1 MIERE
6 RLLSA
11 APDASGGGLG
21 FLSRWSRRKLG
32 KEPVAIEPEVS
43 DTRPLVSEVQADAEP
58 VDVVEPALDL
68 DPIDPRTGKRYSE
81 LTDDDMPA
89 IESLDQNSDL
99 SVFMA
104 RNVSGVLRMKAL
116 TRVFHTAKFNQICIC
131 AEYAEDY
138 TNFTPLGDIVP
149 HDLKQ
154 AIAREAG
161 KLYERLTG
169 KGFKVT
175 PDVVE
180 EHVAASMR
188 GEAVPDL
195 ETILPREERAQADA
209 ADVTNDESAANQ
221 DEAEVAPELRAI
233 PEYSAVQPMAVPA
246 THRETT

>member
-6 RLLSA
+6 RIVRDTPDDPGGA
-11 APDASGGGLG
+11 AG

-32 KEPVAIEPEVS
+32 REP
-43 DTRPLVSEVQADAEP
+43 RDAEP
-58 VDVVEPALDL
+58 VAPPSPLPESQPAALEAAEQAPVAEAVPEVDP

-81 LTDDDMPA
+81 LTDEDMPPL
-89 IESLDQNSDL
+89 ETLDQNSDL
-99 SVFMA
+99 SMFLA
-104 RNVSGVLRMKAL
+104 RNVSNALRMKAL
-116 TRVFHTAKFNQICIC
+116 TRVFHTSKFNQICIC

-175 PDVVE
+175 PEEVE
-180 EHVAASMR
+180 KHIAASMR
-188 GEAVPDL
+188 GESVPDL
-195 ETILPREERAQADA
+195 ERVLPRVEPEIADA
-209 ADVTNDESAANQ
+209 AAD
-221 DEAEVAPELRAI
+221 DEAETGTREPSLAAPAPESFPVDSRLPTA
-233 PEYSAVQPMAVPA
+233 Q
-246 THRETT
+246 RETT